1 MNLIEKNKEEILE
14 QIKKRGVKKS
24 FLCDLIG
31 GYRGK
36 LTEWEKGKTTL
47 TKQELDII
55 VNYLFDEDN
64 PQSEAIAL
72 YSRYSRLSPEQRLL
86 VDGMF
91 EQFEKMK

>member
-1 MNLIEKNKEEILE
+1 MEKSKEDILK
-14 QIKKRGVKKS
+14 QIKKSGVKKS

-47 TKQELDII
+47 SEQELKII
-55 VNYLFDEDN
+55 TDYLFEEERL
-64 PQSEAIAL
+64 QSEAADL
-72 YSRYSRLSPEQRLL
+72 YEKYRRLSPEQRAL

-91 EQFEKMK
+91 EQFEKNR

>member
-1 MNLIEKNKEEILE
+1 MIKKSKEEILE

-24 FLCDLIG
+24 FLCNLIG

-47 TKQELDII
+47 TEQELETII
-55 VNYLFDEDN
+55 NYLFDEN
-64 PQSEAIAL
+64 NYQTEAIAL
-72 YSRYSRLSPEQRLL
+72 YSRYARLSPEQRHL

-91 EQFEKMK
+91 DQFEKMK

>member
-1 MNLIEKNKEEILE
+1 MEKSKEDILK

-24 FLCDLIG
+24 FLCELIG

-47 TKQELDII
+47 SEQELKII
-55 VNYLFDEDN
+55 TDYLFEEERL
-64 PQSEAIAL
+64 QSEAADL
-72 YSRYSRLSPEQRLL
+72 YEKYRRLSPEQKAL

-91 EQFEKMK
+91 SQFEKNK

>member
-1 MNLIEKNKEEILE
+1 MIEKSKEEILE

-24 FLCDLIG
+24 YLCDLIG

-47 TKQELDII
+47 TKQELEII
-55 VNYLFDEDN
+55 TDYLFDEN
-64 PQSEAIAL
+64 NLQAEAIAL
-72 YSRYSRLSPEQRLL
+72 YSKYSRLSPEQRRL

-91 EQFEKMK
+91 EQFEKKK

>member
-1 MNLIEKNKEEILE
+1 MIEKSKEEILE

-24 FLCDLIG
+24 YLCDLIG

-47 TKQELDII
+47 TKQEIDII
-55 VNYLFDEDN
+55 TDYLFDEN
-64 PQSEAIAL
+64 NLQAEAIAL
-72 YSRYSRLSPEQRLL
+72 YSKYSRLSPEQRRL

-91 EQFEKMK
+91 EQFEKKK

>member
-1 MNLIEKNKEEILE
+1 MIKKNKEEILE

-47 TKQELDII
+47 TEQELEII
-55 VNYLFDEDN
+55 INYLFDEDN
-64 PQSEAIAL
+64 HQAEAIAL
-72 YSRYSRLSPEQRLL
+72 YSRYSRLSPEQRIL

-91 EQFEKMK
+91 DQFEKMK

>member
-1 MNLIEKNKEEILE
+1 MIKKNKEEILE

-47 TKQELDII
+47 TEQELDII
-55 VNYLFDEDN
+55 VNYLFDEN
-64 PQSEAIAL
+64 NLQKEAIAL
-72 YSRYSRLSPEQRLL
+72 YSKYNRLSPEQRLL

>member
-1 MNLIEKNKEEILE
+1 MIKKSKEEILE

-47 TKQELDII
+47 TDQELETII
-55 VNYLFDEDN
+55 NYLFDESDL
-64 PQSEAIAL
+64 QAEAIAL
-72 YSRYSRLSPEQRLL
+72 YSKYSRLSPEQRLL

-91 EQFEKMK
+91 EQFERRK

>member
-1 MNLIEKNKEEILE
+1 MIKKNKEEILE

-31 GYRGK
+31 GDRGK

-47 TKQELDII
+47 TEQELDII
-55 VNYLFDEDN
+55 VNYLFDEN
-64 PQSEAIAL
+64 NLQKEAIAL
-72 YSRYSRLSPEQRLL
+72 YSKYNRLSPEQRLL

>member
-1 MNLIEKNKEEILE
+1 MIKKNKGEILD

-47 TKQELDII
+47 TEQEIEILI
-55 VNYLFDEDN
+55 NYLFDEDN
-64 PQSEAIAL
+64 LQAEAIAL
-72 YSRYSRLSPEQRLL
+72 YSKYSRLSPEQRRL
-86 VDGMF
+86 VDSMF
-91 EQFEKMK
+91 EQFEKKK

>member
-1 MNLIEKNKEEILE
+1 MEKSKEDILK

-47 TKQELDII
+47 SEQELKII
-55 VNYLFDEDN
+55 TDYLFEEERL
-64 PQSEAIAL
+64 QSEAADL
-72 YSRYSRLSPEQRLL
+72 YEKYRRLSPEQRAL

-91 EQFEKMK
+91 EQFEKNR

>member
-1 MNLIEKNKEEILE
+1 MEKSKEDILK

-47 TKQELDII
+47 NEQELKII
-55 VNYLFDEDN
+55 TDYLFEEERL
-64 PQSEAIAL
+64 QSEAADL
-72 YSRYSRLSPEQRLL
+72 YEKYRRLSPEQRAL

-91 EQFEKMK
+91 EQFEKNK